1 MGNAS
6 RSVLLVHGAWHGAWC
21 WDLVATGLCDLGISA
36 SAIGLHRGGHAAD
49 VAATT
54 DLLAALDGPVIA
66 CAHSLGG
73 RVVTDL
79 PAERLGGLVYIAASI
94 PDSNDAESMTPPTT
108 ALREAMETSEDGFI
122 TVAPRAVRDL
132 FYADCETS
140 LAEMAISRLRPQA
153 SNSFAAPPPSFPA
166 WKSVTSTYVVCDQ
179 DRAIAAEDQERAATR
194 ATSVVHWPTGHSPF
208 LSRPDL
214 VVALIAELASK

>member
-1 MGNAS
+1 MGNES

-21 WDLVATGLCDLGISA
+21 WDLVIAGLRDLAISA
-36 SAIGLHRGGHAAD
+36 SAIDLHRGGHAAD
-49 VAATT
+49 VAAATE
-54 DLLAALDGPVIA
+54 LLATLDGPVIA

-79 PAERLGGLVYIAASI
+79 PAERLAALVYIAASI
-94 PDSNDAESMTPPTT
+94 PDSNDAQSMTPPTT
-108 ALREAMETSEDGFI
+108 ALGEAMETNEDGYI

-132 FYADCETS
+132 FYADCEDS
-140 LAEMAISRLRPQA
+140 VAEMAISRLRPQA
-153 SNSFAAPPPSFPA
+153 GNSFAAPPPSLPA
-166 WKSVTSTYVVCDQ
+166 WKSVASTYVVCEEDRAISPEDQ
-179 DRAIAAEDQERAATR
+179 DRASTR

-214 VVALIAELASK
+214 VVALIDELASQ